1 MTTPG
6 TPDANQPPPPGG
18 YPPPAPGAGGYTAAP
33 QTGGY
38 PAAPQTG
45 GYPPA
50 PGYGAPD
57 PAAGGYPPPPV
68 YGAPDPAAGG
78 YAPPAGTPYGAVDP
92 NAFGAAGYPPPG
104 SVPPPPARPGAKRNR
119 LIIIAVALVVIAGI
133 VVFAVVKN
141 QKTSTTAANVGACIK
156 VDSVSLSDAKTEQA
170 PCSDLAAAYVVT
182 ETGGSDV
189 SCDDNEAQYTES
201 KDNDSD
207 PTSTVCLR
215 PNLQVGD
222 CWKPALT
229 SFDSSSKVACTDPS
243 SSVGSVEKL
252 VKLITG
258 STDDSGCPDTTTKT
272 LTIDK
277 RQIVYCFADVS

>member
-18 YPPPAPGAGGYTAAP
+18 YPPPAPGAGGYPAAP

-141 QKTSTTAANVGACIK
+141 QKTATTAANVGDCIK
-156 VDSVSLSDAKTEQA
+156 ITSVTTVNPDTSQA
-170 PCSDLAAAYVVT
+170 PCDEADAIFVVT
-182 ETGGSDV
+182 ETGGSDTTCDANEV
-189 SCDDNEAQYTES
+189 SYVQGKDTDNPDTR
-201 KDNDSD
+201 
-207 PTSTVCLR
+207 VCLR
-215 PNLQVGD
+215 YNVKAGD
-222 CWKPALT
+222 CLDPGATDIDVPKKLACSAATSSSSIKIVSVLTGTSDESKCPADSTGLALT
-229 SFDSSSKVACTDPS
+229 
-243 SSVGSVEKL
+243 
-252 VKLITG
+252 
-258 STDDSGCPDTTTKT
+258 
-272 LTIDK
+272 K
-277 RQIVYCFADVS
+277 RSIVYCVAPVS